1 MEIIITGTN
10 DRPVITVV
18 DVDGAVTEDTNT
30 VADNPNTTGTVETGA
45 FLVDTGSVTFA
56 DVDLTDHETAGVSL
70 TGTPT
75 TTSAAGVSV
84 NLANAL
90 VDAMVLPTTSF
101 ASNTGT
107 INWSFALD
115 NTLVQ
120 YLAGRVRH
128 RDLYHHAAG

>member
-1 MEIIITGTN
+1 M
-10 DRPVITVV
+10 
-18 DVDGAVTEDTNT
+18 
-30 VADNPNTTGTVETGA
+30 
-45 FLVDTGSVTFA
+45 TFA

-120 YLAGRVRH
+120 YLALADLRH
-128 RDLYHHAAG
+128 RDLNHHAAG